1 MEKKMTGWRKKQ
13 IAKSV
18 ESDNSEWTISQQP
31 NADWTYRWN
40 DNVVSFEEYKKLV
53 AGHEDFVKQM
63 EEKKMEENKPVRK
76 TKGKK

>member
-18 ESDNSEWTISQQP
+18 ESDNSEWSISQQP
-31 NADWTYRWN
+31 NADWTYKWN
-40 DNVVSFEEYKKLV
+40 DNVVSFEDYKKLV
-53 AGHEDFVKQM
+53 ADHEDFVKQM
-63 EEKKMEENKPVRK
+63 EQKKMEENKPVRK